1 MQAAAGGPG
10 QEGEMVSYESRVV
23 VNRSPDVVFPFLI
36 EPAKQA
42 LWSDVP
48 MRQLTDGPLGT
59 GSRLEV
65 TFALGPIKA
74 RIGLELTAVEDGRR
88 MAFRSFSGPI
98 RWDGEYRLAPSGSGT
113 DLSQEGRLTFTGLW
127 RLVEPI
133 VGAEIRQGEVKE
145 LEKLKAAAEAG

>member
-1 MQAAAGGPG
+1 
-10 QEGEMVSYESRVV
+10 MVSYESRVLV
-23 VNRSPDVVFPFLI
+23 DRPPEAVFPFLI

-74 RIGLELTAVEDGRR
+74 KIGLELTAVEHGRR

-113 DLSQEGRLTFTGLW
+113 NLSQEGHLTFTGLW
-127 RLVEPI
+127 RIIEAL
-133 VGAEIRQGEVKE
+133 VGAEISKGEVKE
-145 LEKLKAAAEAG
+145 LEKLKAAVEAG

>member
-1 MQAAAGGPG
+1 
-10 QEGEMVSYESRVV
+10 MVSYESRVV
-23 VNRSPDVVFPFLI
+23 VDRPPEAVFPFLI

-59 GSRLEV
+59 GSRMEV

-74 RIGLELTAVEDGRR
+74 TIGLELTAVEDGRR

-98 RWDGEYRLAPSGSGT
+98 RWDGEYRLAPTGSGT
-113 DLSQEGRLTFTGLW
+113 DLSQQGRLTFTGLW
-127 RLVEPI
+127 RIIEPI
-133 VGAEIRQGEVKE
+133 VGAEISRSEVKE
-145 LEKLKAAAEAG
+145 LEKLKAAVEAG